1 MTLEQ
6 FEQSPDPYNLQIPNK
21 ALSLQEV
28 FNLQIPTCVPI
39 ARIQNQWA
47 MLHSRAYSRGFLGFL
62 LCATLPTVAS
72 LNHQPQIY
80 FARPGWAGMLSKDAT
95 KFRGHVDFRKS
106 GAVRQGLFGMIRNEC
121 GGDENSRSSM
131 GMNKHAR
138 LVQLQVE
145 FSPSSPMCRH

>member
-1 MTLEQ
+1 M
-6 FEQSPDPYNLQIPNK
+6 S
-21 ALSLQEV
+21 
-28 FNLQIPTCVPI
+28 NLQIPTCVPI
-39 ARIQNQWA
+39 RKNVARIQNQMA
-47 MLHSRAYSRGFLGFL
+47 MLHSGAYSRGFLGFL

-106 GAVRQGLFGMIRNEC
+106 GAVRLGLFGMIRNEF